1 MRPWSLRLKIIIVV
15 VGVVT
20 AGIVAASFIQ
30 YQVAFRELREEVRS
44 RAVYIASE
52 IAFSISTPQEL
63 ASRDLLSAQI
73 RNILAARPT
82 LRWIEV
88 YVSSPSGLRRVASSR
103 GETPA
108 EPADLALRTF
118 REGRPLSSSG
128 TERGGEVWLAAAPV
142 QIGNSKLG
150 VVSLALSLE
159 GAQRLATS
167 LRQQLLIVL
176 LVAGMTTVITLALF
190 MERSINQ
197 PIRALLGTMAAV
209 EQGDLAPLT
218 PFTRRDEMGRLARG
232 LATMLGRIRE
242 SQEEEARLLDQISR
256 FNQELRARVAEATE
270 ELGRRNEAL
279 QRANELLFD
288 LHRRLARAER
298 LAAMGELTATIAHE
312 IGTPLNAVAVHLQLL
327 ARSGGLT
334 AEDRQR
340 LITIEEQIQRLVT
353 TVQGFLAATRGDARG
368 QELVDLNQLVR
379 GVTDLMAPAL
389 EAKGITVH
397 FALMETLPK
406 ILADAHQIQQLIL
419 NLITNAV
426 DAMSTGG
433 SLRTE
438 TAVGDGSV
446 ILRVMDSGPGVPV
459 DVRRRIFEPFFTT
472 KALGEGTGLGLAVCR
487 RIAEGHHGSI
497 QALETPGGGATFE
510 VRLPTAPVE
519 ESR

>member
-1 MRPWSLRLKIIIVV
+1 M
-15 VGVVT
+15 
-20 AGIVAASFIQ
+20 
-30 YQVAFRELREEVRS
+30 
-44 RAVYIASE
+44 
-52 IAFSISTPQEL
+52 
-63 ASRDLLSAQI
+63 
-73 RNILAARPT
+73 
-82 LRWIEV
+82 
-88 YVSSPSGLRRVASSR
+88 SGHVSR
-103 GETPA
+103 GSAGEYQ
-108 EPADLALRTF
+108 AD
-118 REGRPLSSSG
+118 
-128 TERGGEVWLAAAPV
+128 V
-142 QIGNSKLG
+142 
-150 VVSLALSLE
+150 
-159 GAQRLATS
+159 
-167 LRQQLLIVL
+167 
-176 LVAGMTTVITLALF
+176 
-190 MERSINQ
+190 SINQ

-242 SQEEEARLLDQISR
+242 SQEEEARLLDQLSR

-279 QRANELLFD
+279 QRANERLFD
-288 LHRRLARAER
+288 LHRRLV
-298 LAAMGELTATIAHE
+298 
-312 IGTPLNAVAVHLQLL
+312 P
-327 ARSGGLT
+327 
-334 AEDRQR
+334 
-340 LITIEEQIQRLVT
+340 

-426 DAMSTGG
+426 DAMSTCG

>member
-1 MRPWSLRLKIIIVV
+1 
-15 VGVVT
+15 
-20 AGIVAASFIQ
+20 
-30 YQVAFRELREEVRS
+30 
-44 RAVYIASE
+44 
-52 IAFSISTPQEL
+52 
-63 ASRDLLSAQI
+63 
-73 RNILAARPT
+73 
-82 LRWIEV
+82 
-88 YVSSPSGLRRVASSR
+88 
-103 GETPA
+103 
-108 EPADLALRTF
+108 
-118 REGRPLSSSG
+118 
-128 TERGGEVWLAAAPV
+128 
-142 QIGNSKLG
+142 
-150 VVSLALSLE
+150 
-159 GAQRLATS
+159 

-209 EQGDLAPLT
+209 EQGDLAPPT

-256 FNQELRARVAEATE
+256 FNQELRTRVAEATE

-389 EAKGITVH
+389 EAKGIRVH